1 MRRVHVHD
9 QNSVR
14 QSILTLLRRY
24 VLIPFFSL
32 LDSLILIWI
41 VIVLLRILS
50 RSARLYRLST
60 AVARGANRK
69 SLNQRSWRC
78 VVVVARSRRYD
89 GGLLWRAVDRFV
101 IYPQKTHITLR
112 RGAYGMITLLQLLL
126 CRRHAYVFFQFD
138 VRQSLECRRR

>member
-24 VLIPFFSL
+24 VLILFFSL
-32 LDSLILIWI
+32 LDSLKLIWI

-69 SLNQRSWRC
+69 SLNQRS
-78 VVVVARSRRYD
+78 
-89 GGLLWRAVDRFV
+89 
-101 IYPQKTHITLR
+101 
-112 RGAYGMITLLQLLL
+112 
-126 CRRHAYVFFQFD
+126 
-138 VRQSLECRRR
+138 